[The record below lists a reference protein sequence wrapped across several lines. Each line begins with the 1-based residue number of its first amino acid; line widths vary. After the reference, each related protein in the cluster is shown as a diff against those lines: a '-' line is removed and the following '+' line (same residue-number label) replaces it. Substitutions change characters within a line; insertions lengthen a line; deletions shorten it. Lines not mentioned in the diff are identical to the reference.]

1 MNLFGSVQF
10 QFGLRK
16 FRLYSIKKVHFKGNL
31 FVANV
36 RRETWCLLGVIRN
49 SLRFVAPLVGYNYK
63 CKLFKI
69 RRGRKNTIN
78 NNIVTPN
85 GVS

>member
-16 FRLYSIKKVHFKGNL
+16 FRLSSIKKVRFKGNL

-36 RRETWCLLGVIRN
+36 RRETWCLLGVIGN

-63 CKLFKI
+63 CKLFK
-69 RRGRKNTIN
+69 RRRRKNTIN